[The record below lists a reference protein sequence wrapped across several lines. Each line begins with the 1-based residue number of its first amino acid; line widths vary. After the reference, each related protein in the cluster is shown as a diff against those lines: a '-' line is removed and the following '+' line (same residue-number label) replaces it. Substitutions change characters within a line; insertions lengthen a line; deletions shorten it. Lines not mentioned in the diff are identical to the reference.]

1 MNIFLNTAYR
11 LPGYVTIQI
20 VQQTPRQRILL
31 AHVIA
36 VKEGIK
42 MFKSTVCITLAFA
55 SSLALAAPS
64 ESECAV
70 TEALDSPT
78 ATFFKLPMI
87 LANPV
92 SAFVFA
98 ASSYRAAQCPRPK
111 LLTRDEAEK
120 MIQRAL
126 AQYAECLA
134 GGCPKTV
141 YATNEGGRDE

>member
-1 MNIFLNTAYR
+1 ML
-11 LPGYVTIQI
+11 
-20 VQQTPRQRILL
+20 
-31 AHVIA
+31 
-36 VKEGIK
+36 
-42 MFKSTVCITLAFA
+42 KSTIVISLAFA

-64 ESECAV
+64 ASECAV

-78 ATFFKLPMI
+78 ATFFKLPII

-98 ASSYRAAQCPRPK
+98 ASSYRSAQCPRPK
-111 LLTRDEAEK
+111 PITRDEAEK